1 MTTSSNKEKPEKQ
14 ILFGGSASLQDKD
27 AKHRSDR
34 CVSRLSDDDRTDFWE
49 SIRNALA
56 AVVTLVISSFIVFN
70 VLAGNSLFGFA
81 PTVKDHWVKK
91 IDLKGLELS
100 QDQVIHGETHSD
112 MFYVDGQVDG
122 KPELFVYYRYVDD
135 RGVVQDKLTPRKDVE
150 LVEDLPADAASYV
163 EFSADYSRVMTKQE
177 WADSHPNHEITRAF
191 NQVYEGLFIDK
202 NKTTTEKQAPPCF
215 TEVETCT
222 GNTRTSDVKPK
233 ISVHLPKGA
242 IIEHI
247 DPNTIHKEE
256 NNKK

>member
-1 MTTSSNKEKPEKQ
+1 MTTSGNKEKPEKQ
-14 ILFGGSASLQDKD
+14 IMFGGSASLRGRKI
-27 AKHRSDR
+27 SD
-34 CVSRLSDDDRTDFWE
+34 LSDEERVDLWSTIKNIL
-49 SIRNALA
+49 SALSVLL
-56 AVVTLVISSFIVFN
+56 VVSFFVFN
-70 VLAGNSLFGFA
+70 FLTGNSLLGAA

-135 RGVVQDKLTPRKDVE
+135 SGVVQDKLTPRKDVE
-150 LVEDLPADAASYV
+150 LVEDLPTGAASYV

-177 WADSHPNHEITRAF
+177 WADSHPNSEILGVFA
-191 NQVYEGLFIDK
+191 QVHEGLFI
-202 NKTTTEKQAPPCF
+202 NKDRATTEKQSPPCF

-247 DPNTIHKEE
+247 DPNTIHKGE
-256 NNKK
+256 NNKNESR

>member
-1 MTTSSNKEKPEKQ
+1 MITNNIQTKVEKQ
-14 ILFGGSASLQDKD
+14 AMFGGSASLQDKD
-27 AKHRSDR
+27 AKYRGDRS
-34 CVSRLSDDDRTDFWE
+34 VSRLSDDDRTDFWE

-70 VLAGNSLFGFA
+70 FLTGNSLLGAA
-81 PTVKDHWVKK
+81 PIVKDHWVKK
-91 IDLKGLELS
+91 INLKGLELS
-100 QDQVIHGETHSD
+100 QDQIIHGETHSD

-150 LVEDLPADAASYV
+150 LVEDLPTGAASYV
-163 EFSADYSRVMTKQE
+163 EFSADYRRVMTKQE
-177 WADSHPNHEITRAF
+177 WADSHPNHEIFGVFTK
-191 NQVYEGLFIDK
+191 VYEGLFINKDK
-202 NKTTTEKQAPPCF
+202 ATTEKQAPPCF

-247 DPNTIHKEE
+247 DPNTIHKGD
-256 NNKK
+256 K

>member
-1 MTTSSNKEKPEKQ
+1 MITNNIQTKVEKQ
-14 ILFGGSASLQDKD
+14 AMFGGSASLQDKD
-27 AKHRSDR
+27 AKYRGDRS
-34 CVSRLSDDDRTDFWE
+34 VSRLSDDDRTDFWE

-70 VLAGNSLFGFA
+70 FLTGNSLLGAA
-81 PTVKDHWVKK
+81 PIVKDHWVKK
-91 IDLKGLELS
+91 INLKGLELS

-112 MFYVDGQVDG
+112 MFYVDGQIDG

-150 LVEDLPADAASYV
+150 IVEDLPAGSASYV
-163 EFSADYSRVMTKQE
+163 EFSADYRRVMTEQE
-177 WADSHPNHEITRAF
+177 WADSHPNHEIIGVF
-191 NQVYEGLFIDK
+191 PQVYEVLFIDK
-202 NKTTTEKQAPPCF
+202 NKTTTEKQSPPCF

-247 DPNTIHKEE
+247 DPNTIHKGE